1 MARNSALT
9 VSVGIIAAVMI
20 CVAASQASDV
30 FAPLALAL
38 FIIALVWPL
47 QSWLQAR
54 MPALLALAI
63 TMTVTV
69 AVCIAFASLVAWGFG
84 RVGVSLLADT
94 ARYQALYERAIDWL
108 DDRGISVAGLWSE
121 HFNVGWLVHWAGQ
134 ITGRVNTTLT
144 FWLIALLYVILGLM
158 EVDDLRRRA
167 HAYLQPETARI
178 LLQGSAA
185 TAVKIRKY
193 MEVRTLMSVATGVLV
208 GLFAWIAGLP
218 FALEWGV
225 IAFALNYIPFI
236 GPFVATLF
244 PTLVAMTQFESWQAV
259 VGVFVCLNIIQFVVG
274 SYIEP
279 RVSGAMLAMSP
290 TVVLLAV
297 FLWTYL
303 WGLFGAFIGVPI
315 VIAIVTF
322 CAYHPSSRWIAD
334 LLGGPVERRLG
345 EDWPCESSSRGAS
358 DEAIQSRRALR
369 SLDRFA
375 YARDDELSN
384 RRRPS
389 PQPRGQSASAP
400 SAQGAHLRP
409 AQARGHRNAWAWNPA
424 PSPATARRRS

>member
-1 MARNSALT
+1 MARDSALN

-20 CVAASQASDV
+20 SVAAYQASEV

-54 MPALLALAI
+54 IPALLALAI

-69 AVCIAFASLVAWGFG
+69 AVCIAFASLVVWGFG
-84 RVGVSLLADT
+84 RVGVSLLADS
-94 ARYQALYERAIDWL
+94 ARYQALYESAIGWL
-108 DDRGISVAGLWSE
+108 EDRGISVAGLWSE
-121 HFNVGWLVHWAGQ
+121 HFNVGWLVQWAGQ
-134 ITGRVNTTLT
+134 ITGRINTTLS

-158 EVDDLRRRA
+158 EVDDLHWRA
-167 HAYLQPETARI
+167 KTFLRPETSQI
-178 LLQGSAA
+178 LLKGSAA
-185 TAVKIRKY
+185 TAVKLRKY

-208 GLFAWIAGLP
+208 GAFAWIAGLP

-244 PTLVAMTQFESWQAV
+244 PTLLAMTQFASWEAV

-279 RVSGAMLAMSP
+279 RVSGAVLAMSP
-290 TVVLLAV
+290 SVVLLAV

-315 VIAIVTF
+315 AIAVVTF
-322 CAYHPSSRWIAD
+322 CSYHPSSRWIAD
-334 LLGGPVERRLG
+334 LLGGPMEG
-345 EDWPCESSSRGAS
+345 KQAESR
-358 DEAIQSRRALR
+358 
-369 SLDRFA
+369 
-375 YARDDELSN
+375 
-384 RRRPS
+384 
-389 PQPRGQSASAP
+389 
-400 SAQGAHLRP
+400 
-409 AQARGHRNAWAWNPA
+409 
-424 PSPATARRRS
+424 